1 MSLYLNPKLV
11 ECAFRRLVPSDSTGK
26 SPKERT
32 SALMYFLAFVAA
44 VKKLDCCPLDLDPG
58 TTHGKN
64 NRSVMGVEFAKLVL
78 LKASTDRKIRQV
90 CTLGQ
95 VEISDTE
102 PEKRISSNFYT
113 VPLKKASESAKA
125 NDYPHRPAAPL
136 LKMGQVATGLKW
148 GISYHDAWRENIQKF
163 FTEIK
168 SNTPFTDL
176 AIFVFRNECL
186 PGDYDNVRDALSC
199 NMQERFGADVATFWT
214 CRMDNE
220 KVFFKHGNDPF
231 CSTYHESL
239 TESEFSA
246 VGGASDRDALQAL
259 DKAALID
266 RVTYLEDLLAA
277 NDIEY

>member
-1 MSLYLNPKLV
+1 MPVYLNPKLV
-11 ECAFRRLVPSDSTGK
+11 ERAFRRLAPSDSTGK
-26 SPKERT
+26 SPLERT
-32 SALMYFLAFVAA
+32 SALMYFLAFVAT
-44 VKKLDCCPLDLDPG
+44 VKNLGCCPLDLNPD
-58 TTHGKN
+58 TTDGKN
-64 NRSVMGVEFAKLVL
+64 NRSAMGVEFAKLVL
-78 LKASTDRKIRQV
+78 LKASSDRRVRQIF
-90 CTLGQ
+90 TLGQ
-95 VEISDTE
+95 VKIGDKT

-125 NDYPHRPAAPL
+125 SDYPYRPAPL

-148 GISYHDAWRENIQKF
+148 GMSYHDAWRDNFQKF

-186 PGDYDNVRDALSC
+186 PDGYDNVRDALSC
-199 NMQERFGADVATFWT
+199 NMQERFGADVATFWSCHMNT
-214 CRMDNE
+214 E

-231 CSTYHESL
+231 CDVYHESL

-246 VGGASDRDALQAL
+246 VGGASDREALQAL